1 MEIRADFDVRFRL
14 FNLSTNSHIN
24 HPAKFIQVKD
34 GYSFITKNNI
44 QTVIVYNYSMI
55 FFDKKVEKVKVKF
68 KGKLNKHI
76 DELYFLAT
84 REEEITFDFIEDLEI
99 ISIKF
104 TDTKDFIPFKD
115 SELYKKTSFIKAVK
129 KEIQEN
135 IYVSITCELLDEVV
149 YEQKQGE

>member
-1 MEIRADFDVRFRL
+1 MKIRGDFEFRFSL

-24 HPAKFIQVKD
+24 HSTKFIQVRD

-44 QTVIVYNYSMI
+44 QTVIFYNYSMI

-76 DELYFLAT
+76 DKLCFLAT
-84 REEEITFDFIEDLEI
+84 RKEEITFDSIEDLEI

-104 TDTKDFIPFKD
+104 TDTEDFIPYKD
-115 SELYKKTSFIKAVK
+115 SELYKKTTFVKAVK
-129 KEIQEN
+129 QEIQEN
-135 IYVSITCELLDEVV
+135 IYISITCELLDEVV
-149 YEQKQGE
+149 YE

>member
-24 HPAKFIQVKD
+24 HPTKFIQVKD
-34 GYSFITKNNI
+34 GYSFIEENNI

-55 FFDKKVEKVKVKF
+55 YFDKKVKKVKVKF

-76 DELYFLAT
+76 DELCFLAK
-84 REEEITFDFIEDLEI
+84 REEEITFDSIEDLEI

-104 TDTKDFIPFKD
+104 TDTEDFIPYKD
-115 SELYKKTSFIKAVK
+115 SELYKKTNFVKALK
-129 KEIQEN
+129 QEIQEN
-135 IYVSITCELLDEVV
+135 IYISITCELLDEVV
-149 YEQKQGE
+149 YE

>member
-1 MEIRADFDVRFRL
+1 MEIKADFDVRFRL

-24 HPAKFIQVKD
+24 HPTKFIQVKD

-76 DELYFLAT
+76 DNLCFLAT
-84 REEEITFDFIEDLEI
+84 REEEITFDSIENLEI
-99 ISIKF
+99 ISVKF
-104 TDTKDFIPFKD
+104 TDTEDFIPFKD
-115 SELYKKTSFIKAVK
+115 SELYKKTTFVKAVK
-129 KEIQEN
+129 QEIQEN
-135 IYVSITCELLDEVV
+135 IYISITCELLDEVV
-149 YEQKQGE
+149 YE

>member
-1 MEIRADFDVRFRL
+1 MDIRADFDVRFRL

-24 HPAKFIQVKD
+24 HPTKFIQVKD

-76 DELYFLAT
+76 NNLCFLAT
-84 REEEITFDFIEDLEI
+84 REEEITFDSIENLEI
-99 ISIKF
+99 ISVKF
-104 TDTKDFIPFKD
+104 TDTEDFIPFKD
-115 SELYKKTSFIKAVK
+115 SELYKKTTFVKAVK
-129 KEIQEN
+129 QEIQEN

-149 YEQKQGE
+149 YE

>member
-76 DELYFLAT
+76 DNLCFLAT
-84 REEEITFDFIEDLEI
+84 REEEITFDSIENLEI
-99 ISIKF
+99 ISVKF
-104 TDTKDFIPFKD
+104 TDTEDFIPFKD
-115 SELYKKTSFIKAVK
+115 SELYKKTTFVKAVK
-129 KEIQEN
+129 QEIQEN
-135 IYVSITCELLDEVV
+135 IYISITCELLDEVV
-149 YEQKQGE
+149 YE

>member
-1 MEIRADFDVRFRL
+1 MEIRANFDVRFRL

-24 HPAKFIQVKD
+24 HSEKFIQVKD

-76 DELYFLAT
+76 NELSFLAT
-84 REEEITFDFIEDLEI
+84 RKEEITFDSIEDLEI

-104 TDTKDFIPFKD
+104 TDTEDFISYKD
-115 SELYKKTSFIKAVK
+115 SELYKKTTFIKAVK
-129 KEIQEN
+129 QEIQEN
-135 IYVSITCELLDEVV
+135 IYISITVELLDEVV
-149 YEQKQGE
+149 YE

>member
-14 FNLSTNSHIN
+14 FNFSTNSHIN
-24 HPAKFIQVKD
+24 CQTKFIQVKD

-55 FFDKKVEKVKVKF
+55 FFDKEVEKVKVKF

-76 DELYFLAT
+76 NELSFLAT
-84 REEEITFDFIEDLEI
+84 REEEITFDSIEDLEI

-104 TDTKDFIPFKD
+104 TDTEDFIPFKD
-115 SELYKKTSFIKAVK
+115 SELYKKTTFIKAVK
-129 KEIQEN
+129 QEIQEN
-135 IYVSITCELLDEVV
+135 IYISIMVELLDEVV
-149 YEQKQGE
+149 YE

>member
-76 DELYFLAT
+76 DELCFLAT

-115 SELYKKTSFIKAVK
+115 SELYKKTTFVKAVK
-129 KEIQEN
+129 QEIQEN
-135 IYVSITCELLDEVV
+135 IYISITCELLDEVV
-149 YEQKQGE
+149 YE

>member
-76 DELYFLAT
+76 DNLCFLAT
-84 REEEITFDFIEDLEI
+84 REEGITFDSIENLEI
-99 ISIKF
+99 ISVKF
-104 TDTKDFIPFKD
+104 TDTEDFIPFKD
-115 SELYKKTSFIKAVK
+115 SELYKKTTFVKAVK
-129 KEIQEN
+129 QEIQEN
-135 IYVSITCELLDEVV
+135 IYISITCELLDEVV
-149 YEQKQGE
+149 YE

>member
-24 HPAKFIQVKD
+24 HPAKFIQVRD

-76 DELYFLAT
+76 DKLCFLAT
-84 REEEITFDFIEDLEI
+84 RKEEITFDSIEDLEI

-104 TDTKDFIPFKD
+104 TDTEDFIPYKD
-115 SELYKKTSFIKAVK
+115 SELYKKTTFVKAVK
-129 KEIQEN
+129 QEIQEN
-135 IYVSITCELLDEVV
+135 IYISITCELLDEVV
-149 YEQKQGE
+149 YE

>member
-24 HPAKFIQVKD
+24 HPTKFIQVKD

-76 DELYFLAT
+76 NNLCFLAT
-84 REEEITFDFIEDLEI
+84 REEEITFDSIENLEI
-99 ISIKF
+99 ISVKF
-104 TDTKDFIPFKD
+104 TDTEDFIPFKD
-115 SELYKKTSFIKAVK
+115 SELYKKTTFVKAVK
-129 KEIQEN
+129 QEIQEN

-149 YEQKQGE
+149 YE

>member
-24 HPAKFIQVKD
+24 HPAKFIRVRD

-44 QTVIVYNYSMI
+44 QTVIVCNYSMI

-76 DELYFLAT
+76 DKLCFLAT
-84 REEEITFDFIEDLEI
+84 REEETTFDFIEDLEI

-104 TDTKDFIPFKD
+104 TDTEDFISFKD
-115 SELYKKTSFIKAVK
+115 SELYKKTNFVKALK
-129 KEIQEN
+129 QEIQEN
-135 IYVSITCELLDEVV
+135 IYISITCELLDEVV
-149 YEQKQGE
+149 YE

>member
-76 DELYFLAT
+76 DELCFLAT

-115 SELYKKTSFIKAVK
+115 SELYKKTTFIKAVK
-129 KEIQEN
+129 QEIQEN
-135 IYVSITCELLDEVV
+135 IYISITCELLDEVV
-149 YEQKQGE
+149 YE